1 MKILTVLSVPPWSK
15 EGQARV
21 VGETAKRL
29 SASTELDLEIWCGT
43 PAKGCRGT
51 WHGVSVRA
59 YRTRNWVGYGS
70 LPMFR
75 DLRNEA
81 RSFDLIHAHGSSTLV
96 PLMAAYGCSE
106 IPLIVSPHF
115 HAEASASYLNG
126 PKRAYDL
133 TCNSRVFNKAR
144 RIICVSK
151 TERKS
156 IQERF
161 ELRRPVSII
170 PNGISLK
177 QIENAQPYAVD
188 RKLILS
194 VGRLERYKNNH
205 RLVEA
210 MRYLS
215 SDEFSLCIIGSGKFR
230 GELEQQ
236 IRRHG
241 LSDSVKILGSRSD
254 DEVYR
259 WMKTCSVFV
268 NLSNVEAFGITV
280 LEALAA
286 HSRVIVN
293 DKFGLRELSR
303 KFTKAIIPVD
313 VKTMHPRDLAQVIR
327 ETAETRVNGV
337 NLSEFDWNAISKRI
351 KETYLEVAA
360 ETDAR

>member
-1 MKILTVLSVPPWSK
+1 
-15 EGQARV
+15 
-21 VGETAKRL
+21 
-29 SASTELDLEIWCGT
+29 
-43 PAKGCRGT
+43 
-51 WHGVSVRA
+51 
-59 YRTRNWVGYGS
+59 
-70 LPMFR
+70 
-75 DLRNEA
+75 
-81 RSFDLIHAHGSSTLV
+81 
-96 PLMAAYGCSE
+96 
-106 IPLIVSPHF
+106 
-115 HAEASASYLNG
+115 
-126 PKRAYDL
+126 
-133 TCNSRVFNKAR
+133 
-144 RIICVSK
+144 VSK

-236 IRRHG
+236 IRRQG

-327 ETAETRVNGV
+327 ETAETRANGV
-337 NLSEFDWNAISKRI
+337 NLSEFDWNPISKRI
-351 KETYLEVAA
+351 KETYLEVAT